1 MSAPAAPTKKPSSII
16 VYHTPASMPQ
26 VPITVSDEEL
36 RELERLRDRTGL
48 PVARLLDLQRRGFQV
63 TAIKHR

>member
-1 MSAPAAPTKKPSSII
+1 
-16 VYHTPASMPQ
+16 MPQ